1 MTIEADL
8 KTIATA
14 VTNIQNLL
22 EELVAV
28 KATQSAPAP
37 AVEPTPAPTA
47 PAPRVEAPVPAAPP
61 VPDFMQ
67 TPAPAAPAVPFTNA
81 KELTDYCKNKY
92 LALGPVRGG
101 AIQSILTSMG
111 IANVATIP
119 VERYAEFF
127 QKVEAL

>member
-37 AVEPTPAPTA
+37 AVEATPAPAAAAPHVEAAA
-47 PAPRVEAPVPAAPP
+47 PAPM
-61 VPDFMQ
+61 PDFMQ
-67 TPAPAAPAVPFTNA
+67 TPVPAAPTVPFANP

-101 AIQSILTSMG
+101 AIQSILAGMG

>member
-28 KATQSAPAP
+28 KATQSVPAP

-119 VERYAEFF
+119 VERYAEFY